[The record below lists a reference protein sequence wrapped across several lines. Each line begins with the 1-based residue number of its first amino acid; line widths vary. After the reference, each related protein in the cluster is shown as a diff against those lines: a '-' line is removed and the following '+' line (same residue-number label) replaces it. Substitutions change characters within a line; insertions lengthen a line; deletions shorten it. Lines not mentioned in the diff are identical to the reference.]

1 MHAPIPPTGP
11 HICIHVHM
19 YRYSLYTHIGLYKLD
34 SSSTIRD
41 VPAASRISYSSFA
54 QILEHGAI
62 HNNHTVLSKSNPGLH
77 GHARLRDRLGLVLA
91 SPREGTQT
99 KWFHARSFNNN
110 QSHTMGKIFI
120 GSEMKIE
127 LVYKKD
133 ANLTLYATNC
143 ESSNIR
149 SHAPWLE
156 ECHVTARDC
165 NKALILFCIM
175 THSCL
180 QGGNFTFWK
189 RTTIAACIVQFSHG

>member
-1 MHAPIPPTGP
+1 MVDYTVSQNDVVRCPRPPVTCTFLPLTTLRTGRVFNDYHWFASILRAMHAPIPPTGP

-99 KWFHARSFNNN
+99 K
-110 QSHTMGKIFI
+110 
-120 GSEMKIE
+120 
-127 LVYKKD
+127 
-133 ANLTLYATNC
+133 
-143 ESSNIR
+143 
-149 SHAPWLE
+149 
-156 ECHVTARDC
+156 
-165 NKALILFCIM
+165 
-175 THSCL
+175 
-180 QGGNFTFWK
+180 
-189 RTTIAACIVQFSHG
+189 